1 MKVLMYGFGSGN
13 NIEPWLE
20 FYESNHTHHHLTYVC
35 RKFQFNRNHFQHIQ
49 VVETGSL
56 YFIGFEILRLIRSNS
71 RDVVYIQG
79 LYDYLIVL
87 QLLMFAGCKL
97 RVVNIWNNRNFRKG
111 SLENRKFWQ
120 VPLYRMIYRLTDRF
134 YFTWYGTY
142 SDFEG
147 LFPSQKAKMFIQP
160 WGIRNRIIEE
170 ESVVQSDFVRNYLSG
185 LRSDEL
191 FLFWPENMSAE
202 EHIDLLVLALAQLED
217 RRDLRVLIFCG
228 HQKKENDYSRKLR
241 VLIQE
246 LQLDCIDLV
255 LGEYLPFADIMALW
269 QRADLTIKLST
280 KDQLSN
286 GIIEAMFFKTPVIL
300 NNWIPYQKLADTGFH
315 VNLTEMEAG
324 AISDC
329 LKTLI
334 GNIRK
339 DRDFYLNHGEV
350 NSRIIREKFNFDK
363 NIGLL
368 MQDLEKVVS
377 AAPSS

>member
-20 FYESNHTHHHLTYVC
+20 FYENNHVRYHLSYVC
-35 RKFQFNRNHFQHIQ
+35 RKFQFNRDHFPHIQ

-56 YFIGFEILRLIRSNS
+56 YFIGFAILRHIRSAPW
-71 RDVVYIQG
+71 DVVYIQG

-87 QLLMFAGCKL
+87 QLLLFARCKL

-111 SLENRKFWQ
+111 SPENRKFWQ
-120 VPLYRMIYRLTDRF
+120 VPLYRIIYRLTNRF

-142 SDFEG
+142 SDFEH
-147 LFPSQKAKMFIQP
+147 LFPSQKEKMFIQP

-170 ESVVQSDFVRNYLSG
+170 EPVVQSDFVRNYLSG
-185 LRSDEL
+185 LREDEL
-191 FLFWPENMSAE
+191 FLFWPENMAAE
-202 EHIDLLVLALAQLED
+202 EHIDLLVMALAQLDD
-217 RRDLRVLIFCG
+217 RRNFRVLIFCG
-228 HQKKENDYSRKLR
+228 HQKTENDYSRKLR
-241 VLIQE
+241 SLIRE
-246 LQLDCIDLV
+246 NGLDCIDLV

-286 GIIEAMFFKTPVIL
+286 GIIEAMFFKTPIIL
-300 NNWIPYQKLADTGFH
+300 NNWMPYQKLADAGFH
-315 VNLTEMEAG
+315 VNLTEMEVRPVAN
-324 AISDC
+324 C
-329 LKTLI
+329 LKTLVD
-334 GNIRK
+334 NIHK
-339 DRDFYLNHGEV
+339 DRDFYLKQGKV

-368 MQDLEKVVS
+368 MKDLEKVVS
-377 AAPSS
+377 AS